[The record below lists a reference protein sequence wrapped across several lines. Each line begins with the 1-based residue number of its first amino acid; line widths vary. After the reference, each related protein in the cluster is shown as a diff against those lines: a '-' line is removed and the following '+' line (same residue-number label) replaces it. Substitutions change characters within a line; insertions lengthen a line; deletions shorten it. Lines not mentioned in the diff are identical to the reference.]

1 MPPVT
6 SSRKARQAAAWL
18 GRSHPVAAR
27 VWAIRWNSPLPWSTA
42 SIPANSRMHP
52 HIFTVAEEASPTERM
67 RAPAR
72 SSGGEGGGSWGT
84 GLPSPVRRPSSSP
97 ERVTAPKSSQPSR
110 RLPQQAPPH
119 KGDHKGRPRGH
130 AEAQHPPGL
139 LPGDFPL
146 LQQQGDAPGPCR
158 VTP

>member
-1 MPPVT
+1 M
-6 SSRKARQAAAWL
+6 
-18 GRSHPVAAR
+18 AAR

-72 SSGGEGGGSWGT
+72 SLRRGREGAPWGT
-84 GLPSPVRRPSSSP
+84 GLPSPVRRPQQQPGEGHRPQKAASP
-97 ERVTAPKSSQPSR
+97 AAGCPNRPHPTKVTTKAAPGATQKHSIRPACSRVI
-110 RLPQQAPPH
+110 
-119 KGDHKGRPRGH
+119 
-130 AEAQHPPGL
+130 
-139 LPGDFPL
+139 FPL